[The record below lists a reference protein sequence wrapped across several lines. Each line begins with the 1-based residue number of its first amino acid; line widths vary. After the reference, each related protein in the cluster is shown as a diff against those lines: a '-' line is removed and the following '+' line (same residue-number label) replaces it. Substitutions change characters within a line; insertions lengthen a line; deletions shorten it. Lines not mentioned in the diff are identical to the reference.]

1 MSNHLVPDE
10 AVAAVTKV
18 LVAHQR
24 RDNSSCLCGWA
35 RLGFSHPTHQAALV
49 LEAAAPHIA
58 ARALTDAVDAFP
70 LETITAPDNAVVWL
84 MRRVEQIENEV

>member
-1 MSNHLVPDE
+1 MIPNE
-10 AVAAVTKV
+10 AVEAVTKV

-24 RDNSSCLCGWA
+24 RDNRSCLCGWA

-49 LEAAAPHIA
+49 LEAAAPHMA
-58 ARALTDAVDAFP
+58 AQALTDAVDAFP

-84 MRRVEQIENEV
+84 MRRAEQLRSQA